1 MTYDSDL
8 EKARKL
14 IKQIGLELQQDPEF
28 GPNIIE
34 PLKIQGVDEVGGT
47 IAFEPGSRTAMTGA
61 CVGAGAAPK
70 SSRSI
75 MVAEAAAGGC
85 VL

>member
-1 MTYDSDL
+1 VTCDSDL

-34 PLKIQGVDEVGGT
+34 PLKMLKGRRVRRLRGDDPSKGDDSAGT
-47 IAFEPGSRTAMTGA
+47 DQQWGRFLER
-61 CVGAGAAPK
+61 K
-70 SSRSI
+70 RSSHVRN
-75 MVAEAAAGGC
+75 
-85 VL
+85 LLQFT

>member
-8 EKARKL
+8 EKVRKL

-34 PLKIQGVDEVGGT
+34 PLKIRGVDELGDT
-47 IAFEPGSRTAMTGA
+47 R
-61 CVGAGAAPK
+61 
-70 SSRSI
+70 
-75 MVAEAAAGGC
+75 
-85 VL
+85 